1 MAVEV
6 NADTFDKEVVQSDI
20 PVLVDFWGPACVPCL
35 ALMPHVEGLGEK
47 YGEKLKVTK
56 LDASKNRRLC
66 LNLKVLMLPTFLF
79 YKGGKEM
86 DRLTGDSLTIEDIE
100 EAVKKLI

>member
-47 YGEKLKVTK
+47 YGKKLKVTK

-66 LNLKVLMLPTFLF
+66 LNLKVLVLPTFLF

>member
-66 LNLKVLMLPTFLF
+66 LNLKVLVLPTFLF

>member
-100 EAVKKLI
+100 EAVKKLL